1 MIQVRKVTLKGKV
14 FSGERTGNLF
24 VNLPWARKQFRRKLK
39 FNPYPGTL
47 NLRLSSRTNIEGL
60 RDTTRGVKIEPPKG
74 YYGGRC
80 FEALVL
86 GKVRGAVVVPDVP
99 SYPSDVLEILAPINL
114 REELGLKDGM
124 ELTVT
129 VWLK

>member
-14 FSGERTGNLF
+14 FSGEGTGNLF

-39 FNPYPGTL
+39 FNPYLGTL
-47 NLRLSSRTNIEGL
+47 NLQVSSRKVIKEL
-60 RDTTRGVKIEPPKG
+60 RNATRGVKIEAPEG
-74 YYGGRC
+74 FYEGRC
-80 FEALVL
+80 FEAVVL

-99 SYPSDVLEILAPINL
+99 GYPSDVLEIVAPINL
-114 REELGLKDGM
+114 REELKLKDGM

-129 VWLK
+129 VWLE